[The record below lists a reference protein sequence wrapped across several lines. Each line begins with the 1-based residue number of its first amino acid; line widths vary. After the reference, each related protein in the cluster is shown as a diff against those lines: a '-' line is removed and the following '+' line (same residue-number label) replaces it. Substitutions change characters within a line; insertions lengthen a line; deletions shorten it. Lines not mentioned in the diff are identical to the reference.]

1 MLTAGP
7 ALTRCSPVRRS
18 TVSARRAH
26 AAVDE
31 VATALDGWQAAA
43 RAAGIAAADIA
54 LTEGAFSAHTEYRMG
69 RKAQSPAVR
78 ARHR

>member
-1 MLTAGP
+1 MTWG
-7 ALTRCSPVRRS
+7 RR
-18 TVSARRAH
+18 VWWADWHPQRAH

-31 VATALDGWQAAA
+31 VATAVDGWQAAA
-43 RAAGIAAADIA
+43 RTAGIAAADIA

-69 RKAQSPAVR
+69 RKAQAPTVR